1 MTNQMVVST
10 STLYDQLVESLGEVK
25 GSNPIRLKAMEAFK
39 KNGFPTI
46 KNEYWR
52 FTNLKPF
59 LNDSFVVVNDGIS
72 NLDAQDVKNSINEGE
87 IADLDAYKLVVIN
100 GSISEELSIL
110 PQIEGLTIKPLT
122 EISNDAAYWDKINN
136 RLDIEDPMNSLAALN
151 TALFSDGFYIELA
164 KNVIVDKPIHV
175 FNIYGYSENVFI
187 QPRNMVVVNKGA
199 NVEIVETYTCVGE
212 KIYFINSVSD
222 LFVDSNG
229 SLVHS
234 IFQNGKSSERV
245 INHTQVTQQKDSH
258 YANYIYSIPQTALIR
273 NNLNV
278 ELEGSNIETHMYG
291 LYLAGKDQLIDNH
304 SLVDHLNPHCE
315 SNQLY
320 KGVLIE
326 GGKAVFNG
334 RIYVHEDAQKT
345 NAYQSNNNML
355 FSNDSVIHSKPQLEI
370 YADDVKCSHGTTIG
384 QYDAEALFYLRARA
398 LSEQQ
403 ARALLVTAF
412 ANDVTS
418 KIPNEA
424 LRNHVEEKVSSVIAA
439 ANVAV

>member
-10 STLYDQLVESLGEVK
+10 STLYDQLIESLGEIKVN
-25 GSNPIRLKAMEAFK
+25 NPVRVKAMDAFK
-39 KNGFPTI
+39 KNGFPTN

-59 LNDSFVVVNDGIS
+59 LNDSFVVVNDS
-72 NLDAQDVKNSINEGE
+72 VASLDAQDVKNSIEEGE

-100 GSISEELSIL
+100 GSISEELSVL
-110 PQIEGLTIKPLT
+110 PQIEGLTIKSLM

-151 TALFSDGFYIELA
+151 TALFSDGFYIEAA

-199 NVEIVETYTCVGE
+199 NVEIVETYTCVGD

-234 IFQNGKSSERV
+234 IFQNGKNSERV

-304 SLVDHLNPHCE
+304 SLVDHLYPHCE

-384 QYDAEALFYLRARA
+384 QYDSEALFYLRARA

-424 LRNHVEEKVSSVIAA
+424 LRNHVEEKVSSVIAN

>member
-1 MTNQMVVST
+1 MVVST
-10 STLYDQLVESLGEVK
+10 STIYDQLIESFGDVK
-25 GSNPIRLKAMEAFK
+25 VANPMRAKALEAFK

-59 LNDSFVVVNDGIS
+59 LNDNFVVANEDAA
-72 NLDAQDVKNSINEGE
+72 NFDALDIKASIAEGE
-87 IADLDAYKLVVIN
+87 IADLDAYKLVIIN
-100 GSISEELSIL
+100 GSINDEFSSL
-110 PQIEGLTIKPLT
+110 PQLDTLTIKPLA
-122 EISNDAAYWDKINN
+122 EVSEDVAFLEKINN
-136 RLDIEDPMNSLAALN
+136 RLDIENPMNSLAALN
-151 TALFSDGFYIELA
+151 TALFTDGFYIEIAANTSL
-164 KNVIVDKPIHV
+164 DKPIHI
-175 FNIYGYSENVFI
+175 FNIYGYGENIFL

-199 NVEIVETYTCVGE
+199 QIEIVETYTCAGD
-212 KIYFINSVSD
+212 KLYFINSVSD

-229 SLVHS
+229 SLTHS
-234 IFQNGKSSERV
+234 IFQNGKNTERIV
-245 INHTQVTQQKDSH
+245 NHTQVTQQKDSH
-258 YANYIYSIPQTALIR
+258 YANYIYSIPATAFIR

-278 ELEGSNIETHMYG
+278 ELDGSNIETHMYG

-304 SLVDHLNPHCE
+304 SLVDHLYPHCQ

-320 KGVLIE
+320 KGVMIE

-355 FSNDSVIHSKPQLEI
+355 FSTDSVVHSKPQLEI

-384 QYDAEALFYLRARA
+384 QYDSEALFYLQARG

-403 ARALLVTAF
+403 ARAMLVIAF
-412 ANDVTS
+412 ANDVIS

-424 LRNHVEEKVSSVIAA
+424 LRNYVEEKVTTTIEN
-439 ANVAV
+439 ANVAI